1 MRMKTI
7 CGVLL
12 VAGATFTAC
21 QEQGYTIKGTL
32 TGDAEGKTVYLCRG
46 MNIFALE
53 GIDSTVVTNGQFEF
67 TGTLA
72 EPELL
77 TVKIFPDST
86 RSMQGEHGIAMRPII
101 PLIVENGAYEIN
113 ACLDSIPL
121 DFMTYGGY
129 YDYTKVGVK
138 GPQMQTAYMDYQMNL
153 NKARSEKNE
162 QSSQFY
168 RRSRTDE
175 GCTADDCIAFV
186 KQQDSLQ
193 NIIVGKAADAIRQN
207 AGSVVGLYMLS
218 ERMSAFDAAT
228 LGELTQLFPENVKNT
243 VLGREVLA
251 KADTVKACAIGSP
264 YIDLALQDVE
274 GNPVK
279 LSECIEPGKYTLVEF
294 WASWCGPCRGEIPHL
309 KKVYELYHADGFNIV
324 SISMDAKKADWT
336 KAIESEGMEW
346 TQLSDLKAFEGPIHR
361 LYNFDGIPYC
371 VLVNPE
377 GVIVHHNA
385 RGPELDN
392 ILIANY
398 GNKFPADY
406 RLYK

>member
-12 VAGATFTAC
+12 VVGAAFTAC

-53 GIDSTVVTNGQFEF
+53 GIDSTVVTNGQFTF

-121 DFMTYGGY
+121 DFMTYGGR
-129 YDYTKVGVK
+129 YDYSKVTVK
-138 GPQMQTAYMDYQMNL
+138 GPQFQSAYMAYKESLAGPREERDNFSGDFYQ
-153 NKARSEKNE
+153 
-162 QSSQFY
+162 
-168 RRSRTDE
+168 RSRTDE
-175 GCTADDCIAFV
+175 GCTADDCVAFV
-186 KQQDSLQ
+186 QAYDSLRD
-193 NIIVGKAADAIRQN
+193 VVYERAAEAVRAN
-207 AGSVVGLYMLS
+207 ASNVVGLYALS
-218 ERMSAFDAAT
+218 ECISFFDAAT

-251 KADTVKACAIGSP
+251 KVDTVKACAIGSP

>member
-1 MRMKTI
+1 MRTRNFL
-7 CGVLL
+7 GVLL
-12 VAGATFTAC
+12 AVGAALTAC
-21 QEQGYTIKGTL
+21 QPQGYTIKGTL

-46 MNIFALE
+46 TNIFALE

-67 TGTLA
+67 SGKLDT
-72 EPELL
+72 PELL

-86 RSMQGEHGIAMRPII
+86 RSMMGPRGVNMRPII
-101 PLIVENGAYEIN
+101 PLLVENGTFEIT

-121 DFMTYGGY
+121 DFNTYGGR
-129 YDYTKVGVK
+129 YDYSKVDVK
-138 GPQMQTAYMDYQMNL
+138 GHKLQEAYMDYKMRL
-153 NKARSEKNE
+153 MASREARDEVSGK
-162 QSSQFY
+162 FY
-168 RRSRTDE
+168 SRTNTDA
-175 GCTADDCIAFV
+175 GCTIDDCMAFV
-186 KQQDSLQ
+186 QSYDSLQ
-193 NIIVGKAADAIRQN
+193 AVVAETAAGAVRAN
-207 AGSVVGLYMLS
+207 AGNVAGLYVLS
-218 ERMSAFDAAT
+218 ECLGSFDATT
-228 LGELTQLFPENVKNT
+228 LGELMQTFPAEVKDT
-243 VLGREVLA
+243 ELGRQVMA
-251 KADTVKACAIGSP
+251 KADSVKACAVGSP
-264 YIDLALQDVE
+264 YIDLDLQDVE
-274 GNPVK
+274 GHPVK
-279 LSECIEPGKYTLVEF
+279 LSDCIEPGKFTLVEF

-309 KKVYELYHADGFNIV
+309 KKVYDLYHADGFNIV
-324 SISMDAKKADWT
+324 SISMDARKADWT
-336 KAIESEGMEW
+336 KAVESEGMSW

>member
-46 MNIFALE
+46 TNIFTLE

-67 TGTLA
+67 SGKLDA
-72 EPELL
+72 PELL
-77 TVKIFPDST
+77 TVKIFPDSI
-86 RSMQGEHGIAMRPII
+86 RSMMGEHGVNMRPII
-101 PLIVENGAYEIN
+101 PLLVENGAYEIN

-121 DFMTYGGY
+121 DFATYGGH
-129 YDYTKVGVK
+129 YDYSKVDVK
-138 GPQMQTAYMDYQMNL
+138 GPQLQSAYMAYKASL
-153 NKARSEKNE
+153 FAPREARSEL
-162 QSSQFY
+162 SSKFY
-168 RRSRTDE
+168 ERSRTDE
-175 GCTADDCIAFV
+175 GCTAMDCVAYA
-186 KQQDSLQ
+186 QSYDSLQ
-193 NIIVGKAADAIRQN
+193 AIVAGKAAEAVRTN
-207 AGSVVGLYMLS
+207 AGSVVGLYALS
-218 ERMSAFDAAT
+218 ECLGYFDAAT
-228 LGELTQLFPENVKNT
+228 LGELMQTFPAKVKDT
-243 VLGREVLA
+243 ELGRQVLA

-264 YIDLALQDVE
+264 YIDLDLQDVE

-279 LSECIEPGKYTLVEF
+279 LSDCIEPGKYTLVEF